1 MTCVHSEEC
10 LITLWWERRTF
21 KSDSSPNQ
29 CNFGDSISFQGG
41 RRGEISFY
49 LKQTRLGNDKPH
61 CGRTSDQLI
70 ICLFHVQNSTNLQV
84 LPEKKKETDQVDIVS
99 IPVLD
104 TFSTV
109 MQALIVS
116 TECFVYIWTV
126 HDLTSIFMCLICRH
140 NCTITFIALPLYYI
154 LLLLK
159 AQWPAAAKANGVCWF
174 KIISPVTDAPN
185 TPLSEVRLSDQA
197 EKMG

>member
-1 MTCVHSEEC
+1 MTCVHSEGC
-10 LITLWWERRTF
+10 LITLWWERRAF

-49 LKQTRLGNDKPH
+49 LKQTRLANDKPH

-99 IPVLD
+99 IPVMD
-104 TFSTV
+104 TVSTV

-116 TECFVYIWTV
+116 TVFCLHLDCTWSDVYIYVSHMPTQL
-126 HDLTSIFMCLICRH
+126 HHYLHRLATLLYSIATQSSMTS
-140 NCTITFIALPLYYI
+140 
-154 LLLLK
+154 
-159 AQWPAAAKANGVCWF
+159 
-174 KIISPVTDAPN
+174 S
-185 TPLSEVRLSDQA
+185 S
-197 EKMG
+197 

>member
-1 MTCVHSEEC
+1 M
-10 LITLWWERRTF
+10 INRTVVELLTNSLF
-21 KSDSSPNQ
+21 AFFMFRTPQISKSSP
-29 CNFGDSISFQGG
+29 
-41 RRGEISFY
+41 
-49 LKQTRLGNDKPH
+49 KK
-61 CGRTSDQLI
+61 
-70 ICLFHVQNSTNLQV
+70 
-84 LPEKKKETDQVDIVS
+84 KKKETYQVDIVS

-126 HDLTSIFMCLICRH
+126 HDLSIFMCLICRH

-159 AQWPAAAKANGVCWF
+159 AQWPAAAKANGVRWF